1 MYTKH
6 YFDLCTIHVYIGFLN
21 RVQSCVLARDLIPKI
36 YNKEFEIEIMNNVR
50 ICQFWEQEEMGFLK
64 GIILDLI
71 VLNAFSKRNMNG
83 PGINVKIKFKKWS
96 IEVANVQIKTVFKK
110 ISILQ
115 I

>member
-50 ICQFWEQEEMGFLK
+50 ICQFWELGRNGFFKRYNFGFDSPKCFFKEEYE
-64 GIILDLI
+64 
-71 VLNAFSKRNMNG
+71 
-83 PGINVKIKFKKWS
+83 W
-96 IEVANVQIKTVFKK
+96 T
-110 ISILQ
+110 
-115 I
+115 

>member
-1 MYTKH
+1 
-6 YFDLCTIHVYIGFLN
+6 
-21 RVQSCVLARDLIPKI
+21 
-36 YNKEFEIEIMNNVR
+36 
-50 ICQFWEQEEMGFLK
+50 MGFFK

-71 VLNAFSKRNMNG
+71 ALNAFSKRNVNG

-96 IEVANVQIKTVFKK
+96 IEVANVQIKRVFKK